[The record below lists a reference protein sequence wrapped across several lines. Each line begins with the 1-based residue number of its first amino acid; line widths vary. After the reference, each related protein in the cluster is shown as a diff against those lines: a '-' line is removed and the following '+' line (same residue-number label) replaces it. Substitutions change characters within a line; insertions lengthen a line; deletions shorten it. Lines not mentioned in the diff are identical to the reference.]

1 MGHRA
6 SRLRRQA
13 GVRGLPRLAAVC
25 AVLAVALIACAGEG
39 DDSGSD
45 VGSEPESPATLDEE
59 AAEDGQRSTDE
70 AQARDEGL
78 PEDGHLPEND
88 ELPGDEHLSEDEQL
102 VMGEGQSRPEEQDEQ
117 RVTDQSQ
124 PEDEQRATGEAQPED
139 GQRVGGEGQAKDE
152 GLPGDGHLS
161 EYGALPGDKQLSE
174 DGQRATGE
182 AQAQVGQRAEGEGQ
196 AEDERAEGEGQAED
210 EKGQQAKD
218 EQWSEDENE
227 DAGLD
232 SGGGGV
238 VERTARMVEESGGEV
253 VFVHHAGRGD
263 LTVLGLPAEFVDGV
277 TPLIVS
283 LHGYAGDSVYHS
295 TYLPLHER
303 VNDGGFALLLP
314 NALPDG
320 AGYPAWNPTDR
331 CCDGGK
337 AGEDD
342 VAYLTELVAEA
353 TNSRNFG
360 PVYFFGY
367 SNGGFM
373 AYHMACKALA
383 GLRAV
388 ASLAGTSYLED
399 SSCDGAPP
407 VSVLHIHGTADN
419 VILYGGDEIDPDP
432 GSDGER
438 AFYASAEDMVTRWSR
453 RAGCDW
459 PEQAQPHARLDLDQ
473 SVPGPETRVFR
484 PGAGCAEGISIEL
497 WVGVD
502 SGHGPGYRDAFM
514 DALLDWLLSQ
524 T

>member
-1 MGHRA
+1 MGPRA
-6 SRLRRQA
+6 SRLRRQTE
-13 GVRGLPRLAAVC
+13 VRCLIRVAAVC
-25 AVLAVALIACAGEG
+25 AVLTVALVACAGG
-39 DDSGSD
+39 DDDAGSS
-45 VGSEPESPATLDEE
+45 VGSEPESPPTLDEG
-59 AAEDGQRSTDE
+59 AAEDGQRSADE

-78 PEDGHLPEND
+78 QGDGHLSED
-88 ELPGDEHLSEDEQL
+88 RVLPGDEHLLED
-102 VMGEGQSRPEEQDEQ
+102 D
-117 RVTDQSQ
+117 
-124 PEDEQRATGEAQPED
+124 QRAEVEGLPED
-139 GQRVGGEGQAKDE
+139 GQRAEVEGQAQDQQRVN
-152 GLPGDGHLS
+152 G
-161 EYGALPGDKQLSE
+161 E
-174 DGQRATGE
+174 D
-182 AQAQVGQRAEGEGQ
+182 QAQPMDGVQQ
-196 AEDERAEGEGQAED
+196 AEDELWS
-210 EKGQQAKD
+210 KD
-218 EQWSEDENE
+218 EDG

-232 SGGGGV
+232 SGEDGV

-253 VFVHHAGRGD
+253 VYVHHPGRGD
-263 LTVLGLPAEFVDGV
+263 RTVLALPVEFVDGM

-303 VNDGGFALLLP
+303 VNAHGLALLLP

-342 VAYLTELVAEA
+342 VAYLTELVAAA
-353 TNSRNFG
+353 TSSRNFG

-373 AYHMACKALA
+373 AYHMACKAFA

-419 VILYGGDEIDPDP
+419 VILYDGDEIEPAP

-459 PEQAQPHARLDLDQ
+459 PERAQPQARLDLDQ
-473 SVPGPETRVFR
+473 SVPGPETQVFR
-484 PGAGCAEGISIEL
+484 PESGCAEGISIEL
-497 WVGVD
+497 WAGVD
-502 SGHGPGYRDAFM
+502 SGHGPSYGDAFI

-524 T
+524 K

>member
-1 MGHRA
+1 M
-6 SRLRRQA
+6 
-13 GVRGLPRLAAVC
+13 
-25 AVLAVALIACAGEG
+25 E
-39 DDSGSD
+39 
-45 VGSEPESPATLDEE
+45 
-59 AAEDGQRSTDE
+59 
-70 AQARDEGL
+70 
-78 PEDGHLPEND
+78 
-88 ELPGDEHLSEDEQL
+88 
-102 VMGEGQSRPEEQDEQ
+102 
-117 RVTDQSQ
+117 
-124 PEDEQRATGEAQPED
+124 
-139 GQRVGGEGQAKDE
+139 
-152 GLPGDGHLS
+152 
-161 EYGALPGDKQLSE
+161 
-174 DGQRATGE
+174 
-182 AQAQVGQRAEGEGQ
+182 
-196 AEDERAEGEGQAED
+196 
-210 EKGQQAKD
+210 
-218 EQWSEDENE
+218 W
-227 DAGLD
+227 
-232 SGGGGV
+232 
-238 VERTARMVEESGGEV
+238 TARMVEEAGGEV
-253 VFVHHAGRGD
+253 VYVHHPGRGD
-263 LTVLGLPAEFVDGV
+263 RTVLALPVEFVHGV

-303 VNDGGFALLLP
+303 VNAHGFALLLP

-320 AGYPAWNPTDR
+320 VGYPAWNPTDR
-331 CCDGGK
+331 CCDGGE

-353 TNSRNFG
+353 TSSRNFG

-419 VILYGGDEIDPDP
+419 VILYGGDETEPDP
-432 GSDGER
+432 ESDGER

-459 PEQAQPHARLDLDQ
+459 PEQAQTHTRLDLDQ
-473 SVPGPETRVFR
+473 SVPGPETQVFR
-484 PGAGCAEGISIEL
+484 PESGCAEGISVEL
-497 WVGVD
+497 WAGVD
-502 SGHGPGYRDAFM
+502 SGHGPSYSDAFM

>member
-1 MGHRA
+1 MGPRV

-13 GVRGLPRLAAVC
+13 GIRCLPRVAAVC
-25 AVLAVALIACAGEG
+25 AALTVALAACAENRVLQGN
-39 DDSGSD
+39 
-45 VGSEPESPATLDEE
+45 
-59 AAEDGQRSTDE
+59 ED
-70 AQARDEGL
+70 L
-78 PEDGHLPEND
+78 L
-88 ELPGDEHLSEDEQL
+88 EDEQ
-102 VMGEGQSRPEEQDEQ
+102 P
-117 RVTDQSQ
+117 
-124 PEDEQRATGEAQPED
+124 ATGEAQPDNE
-139 GQRVGGEGQAKDE
+139 QPAEAEGQSQA
-152 GLPGDGHLS
+152 
-161 EYGALPGDKQLSE
+161 E
-174 DGQRATGE
+174 DGQRAEVEEQPEDGQLATGEGQSQAEDGQRAEVEGQTQPKNEQRVEGE
-182 AQAQVGQRAEGEGQ
+182 AQA
-196 AEDERAEGEGQAED
+196 EDEAQLAE
-210 EKGQQAKD
+210 D
-218 EQWSEDENE
+218 EQWSEDEDE
-227 DAGLD
+227 GLD
-232 SGGGGV
+232 SGENGV

-253 VFVHHAGRGD
+253 VYVHHAGRGD
-263 LTVLGLPAEFVDGV
+263 RTVLALPVEFVDGV

-303 VNDGGFALLLP
+303 VNARGFALLVP

-353 TNSRNFG
+353 TSSRNFG

-373 AYHMACKALA
+373 AYHMACKAFA

-399 SSCDGAPP
+399 SSCDGSSP

-419 VILYGGDEIDPDP
+419 VIFYGGDEIEPDP
-432 GSDGER
+432 GSDGEP

-459 PEQAQPHARLDLDQ
+459 PEQAQPHARLDLDL
-473 SVPGPETRVFR
+473 SVPGPETQVFR
-484 PGAGCAEGISIEL
+484 PESGCAEGISIEL
-497 WVGVD
+497 WAGVD
-502 SGHGPGYRDAFM
+502 SGHGPSYGGAFM

>member
-1 MGHRA
+1 MGRCV
-6 SRLRRQA
+6 SELRRQA
-13 GVRGLPRLAAVC
+13 GVRCLPWLAAVC
-25 AVLAVALIACAGEG
+25 AVLTVALVACAGRG
-39 DDSGSD
+39 DDSGSEVVSGSSPGPGSGD
-45 VGSEPESPATLDEE
+45 GSGSEVGSESEPPPTLDERR
-59 AAEDGQRSTDE
+59 AEDGQRLEDQGQSKEED
-70 AQARDEGL
+70 L
-78 PEDGHLPEND
+78 PGEHLSEDGV
-88 ELPGDEHLSEDEQL
+88 LPGDEHLSA
-102 VMGEGQSRPEEQDEQ
+102 
-117 RVTDQSQ
+117 
-124 PEDEQRATGEAQPED
+124 DEQRAQDEARPEDGQRAQDGAQPED
-139 GQRVGGEGQAKDE
+139 GQRTQ
-152 GLPGDGHLS
+152 DG
-161 EYGALPGDKQLSE
+161 AQPE
-174 DGQRATGE
+174 DG
-182 AQAQVGQRAEGEGQ
+182 
-196 AEDERAEGEGQAED
+196 
-210 EKGQQAKD
+210 
-218 EQWSEDENE
+218 

-232 SGGGGV
+232 SGEDGV

-253 VFVHHAGRGD
+253 VYVHHPGRGD
-263 LTVLGLPAEFVDGV
+263 RTVLALPVEFVDGM

-295 TYLPLHER
+295 TYLSLHER
-303 VNDGGFALLLP
+303 VNAHGFALLLP

-342 VAYLTELVAEA
+342 VAYLTELVAAA
-353 TNSRNFG
+353 TSSRNFG

-373 AYHMACKALA
+373 AYHMACKAFA

-407 VSVLHIHGTADN
+407 VSVLQIHGTADN
-419 VILYGGDEIDPDP
+419 VILYDGDEIEPDP

-459 PEQAQPHARLDLDQ
+459 PEQAQPHARLDLDL
-473 SVPGPETRVFR
+473 SVPGPETQVFR
-484 PGAGCAEGISIEL
+484 PESGCAEGISIEL
-497 WVGVD
+497 WAGAE
-502 SGHGPGYRDAFM
+502 SGHGPSYGDAFM

-524 T
+524 E

>member
-1 MGHRA
+1 MDGM
-6 SRLRRQA
+6 QT
-13 GVRGLPRLAAVC
+13 P
-25 AVLAVALIACAGEG
+25 
-39 DDSGSD
+39 
-45 VGSEPESPATLDEE
+45 
-59 AAEDGQRSTDE
+59 EDGQLAT
-70 AQARDEGL
+70 
-78 PEDGHLPEND
+78 
-88 ELPGDEHLSEDEQL
+88 
-102 VMGEGQSRPEEQDEQ
+102 GEGQL
-117 RVTDQSQ
+117 
-124 PEDEQRATGEAQPED
+124 QPED
-139 GQRVGGEGQAKDE
+139 GQRVEVEGQAQD
-152 GLPGDGHLS
+152 
-161 EYGALPGDKQLSE
+161 Q
-174 DGQRATGE
+174 QRVE
-182 AQAQVGQRAEGEGQ
+182 VEEQAQDQQRVEGEEQAQPEDKGQ
-196 AEDERAEGEGQAED
+196 LAEDELS
-210 EKGQQAKD
+210 
-218 EQWSEDENE
+218 SEDE

-232 SGGGGV
+232 SAEDGV
-238 VERTARMVEESGGEV
+238 VEWTARMVEEAGGEV
-253 VFVHHAGRGD
+253 VYVHHPGRRD
-263 LTVLGLPAEFVDGV
+263 HTILALPVEFVDGV

-303 VNDGGFALLLP
+303 VNAHGFALLLP

-353 TNSRNFG
+353 TSSRNFG
-360 PVYFFGY
+360 PVYVFGY

-407 VSVLHIHGTADN
+407 VSVLHIHGTVDN
-419 VILYGGDEIDPDP
+419 VILYGGDEIEPDP
-432 GSDGER
+432 NSDGEL

-459 PEQAQPHARLDLDQ
+459 PEQARPHAHLDLDQ
-473 SVPGPETRVFR
+473 SVPGPETQVFR
-484 PGAGCAEGISIEL
+484 PESGCADGISIEL
-497 WVGVD
+497 WAGVD
-502 SGHGPGYRDAFM
+502 SGHGPSYGDTFM
-514 DALLDWLLSQ
+514 NALLDWLLSQ